1 MTATEAEAAAGTTDA
16 AAEAATGTAGGIG
29 DRLLRKEDAR
39 LLTGEARYID
49 DLQIPGA
56 LWMAMVRSPF
66 AHARIT
72 GVDAAGALALPGVR
86 HVFTG
91 PDLQDS
97 WANPM
102 PCAWPVTEDMK
113 SPEHWPVAL
122 DRACYA
128 GDIVA
133 VVVADTRTA
142 AVDAVEAVVVDY
154 EPLDA
159 VLDIEGAAQDGTIL
173 HADLGTNRSYTWT
186 LAPDPDAVEQ
196 AFADAAHVVRE
207 RYVHQRLIPAAMEP
221 RGVAAVPAPFGG
233 ELTLYSST
241 QIPHILKVMITVTCG
256 VPESKVRV
264 VAPSVGGGFGSKLEV
279 YAEELLAVALARR
292 LGTPVRWTETRSEAG
307 VATIH
312 GRGVVQD
319 MELAAD
325 AEGRVQAVRAKLIA
339 DMGAY
344 LQLVTP
350 GIPILGAFLYHGVYD
365 VPAYH
370 FECTGVFTNRTPT
383 DAYRG
388 AGRPEATYAL
398 ERAMDALAAEVG
410 VDAVEIRRRNYIA
423 PDKFPYTSSGGLVY
437 DSGDYE
443 PTLDRALELVDHPA
457 LRAEQQRRR
466 DAGELVHL
474 GIGIAT
480 YVEMCGLAPSRV
492 LASLSYAAGGWEAAT
507 VRVLPTG
514 SVQVVS
520 GATPHGQGHE
530 TSWSQIVADRLG
542 IDPDLVEVLHSDT
555 AVSPLGMDTYGSR
568 SLPVGGV
575 AVAMAT
581 DQVIAKAR
589 RIAAHQLECA
599 EDDLELVAGELR
611 VRGTPTSS
619 MTLQAVAFE
628 AFSAHDLPDG
638 EEPNLHAQVTYDPP
652 NFTFPFGTHAA
663 VVEVDEE
670 TGMVRLVD
678 YAAVDDC
685 GIQINP
691 MIVEGQVHGGIV
703 QGAAQALWESA
714 EYDDEGTL
722 RNPTLLDYCV
732 PSAAEVPNFR
742 LDHTVTPSPTNPL
755 GVKGIGE
762 AGTIAAT
769 PTVINAIVDALSH
782 LGVRDIT
789 MPATPERVWS
799 AIQEARRRQAAS
811 GGTEPAATNEE
822 VGP

>member
-1 MTATEAEAAAGTTDA
+1 MTATETPADA
-16 AAEAATGTAGGIG
+16 DADAPTPTVGGIG

-39 LLTGEARYID
+39 LLTGEARFVD

-56 LWMAMVRSPF
+56 LWMALVRSPF

-72 GVDAAGALALPGVR
+72 GIDVGGAQALPGVR

-91 PDLQDS
+91 ADLRDA

-102 PCAWPVTEDMK
+102 PCAWPVTDDMK
-113 SPEHWPVAL
+113 SPDHWPVAV
-122 DRACYA
+122 DKACFA
-128 GDIVA
+128 GDAVA
-133 VVVADTRTA
+133 VVVADSRSA

-154 EPLDA
+154 EPLDV
-159 VLDIEGAAQDGTIL
+159 VLDLEAAATDGTVL
-173 HADLGTNRSYTWT
+173 HEALGTNRSFTWT
-186 LAPDPDAVEQ
+186 LSPDPDAVEQ
-196 AFADAAHVVRE
+196 AFADAVHVVSE
-207 RYVHQRLIPAAMEP
+207 RYVHQRLIPSAMEP
-221 RGVAAVPAPFGG
+221 RGVVAVPGPYGG
-233 ELTLYSST
+233 EMTVYSST
-241 QIPHILKVMITVTCG
+241 QIPHILKVMITLTCG

-264 VAPSVGGGFGSKLEV
+264 IAPAVGGGFGSKLEV
-279 YAEELLAVALARR
+279 YAEEFLAVALARR
-292 LGTPVRWTETRSEAG
+292 LGLPVRWTETRSEAG

-312 GRGVVQD
+312 GRGLVQH

-325 AEGRVQAVRAKLIA
+325 AQGKVRAVRAKLLS

-370 FECTGVFTNRTPT
+370 FECTGIFTNRTPT

-388 AGRPEATYAL
+388 AGRPEATYAV

-423 PDKFPYTSSGGLVY
+423 PDKFPYASSGGLTY
-437 DSGDYE
+437 DSGNYE
-443 PTLDRALELVDHPA
+443 PTLDRALELIGHDA
-457 LRAEQQRRR
+457 LRVEQQRRR
-466 DAGELVHL
+466 DAGETVQL

-492 LASLSYAAGGWEAAT
+492 LASLKYAAGGWEAAT

-514 SVQVVS
+514 SVQGVS
-520 GATPHGQGHE
+520 GTTPHGQGHE

-542 IDPDLVEVLHSDT
+542 VDPALVEVLHSDT
-555 AVSPLGMDTYGSR
+555 AVSPMGMDTYGSR

-581 DQVIAKAR
+581 DEVIAKAR

-599 EDDLELVAGELR
+599 EDDLELVGGELQ
-611 VRGTPTSS
+611 VRGTPTRA

-628 AFSAHDLPDG
+628 AFSAHDLPDDM
-638 EEPNLHAQVTYDPP
+638 EPNLQGQVTYDPP
-652 NFTFPFGTHAA
+652 NFVFPFGTHIA

-670 TGMVRLVD
+670 TGLVRLVD

-685 GIQINP
+685 GVQINP

-703 QGAAQALWESA
+703 QGAAQALWEEA
-714 EYDDEGTL
+714 VYDDDGTL
-722 RNPTLLDYCV
+722 QNPTLLDYCV

-769 PTVINAIVDALSH
+769 PTVVNAVVDALSH
-782 LGVRDIT
+782 LGVRDIQ

-799 AIQEARRRQAAS
+799 TIQQARQGEGARS
-811 GGTEPAATNEE
+811 
-822 VGP
+822 